1 MLSLPLSHGPP
12 GTTWSKRGADGE
24 PIRPQTLQ
32 QLHAQLGHLSAETSR
47 RAQSKVKDARARK
60 ETCVITT
67 GFPKPL
73 CSKTSPTPH
82 LRRCGEAATHRMHI
96 LQGEALTSGGD
107 PATRVPALSWPGVL
121 RLGESAPQT
130 AWA

>member
-12 GTTWSKRGADGE
+12 GTTWSKRGADDE
-24 PIRPQTLQ
+24 TIRPQTLQ
-32 QLHAQLGHLSAETSR
+32 QLHAHHGHLLAVTSR
-47 RAQSKVKDARARK
+47 RAQSKGKDARAQN

-82 LRRCGEAATHRMHI
+82 LRRCGGEAATHRKHK
-96 LQGEALTSGGD
+96 L
-107 PATRVPALSWPGVL
+107 
-121 RLGESAPQT
+121 
-130 AWA
+130 